1 MLTNFEIEF
10 TVTDWRRRFDVRHV
24 FRTYV
29 IETTRDPDT
38 PPVSDI
44 SDVIRSGY
52 DRAQDF

>member
-24 FRTYV
+24 FGTYV

-44 SDVIRSGY
+44 SDVISNEIRI
-52 DRAQDF
+52 